1 MRLWVSCQSS
11 RGNGDTARH
20 VFVFIMLL
28 SVEPQNIKTHGLNVF
43 TPEHLS
49 AGFKQ
54 LLQTSGSV
62 SWSQELLYPVTHTV
76 HPAPAELCCSSH
88 TNTSP
93 AGTGAAAG
101 DSTPWGWLQWPATL
115 APTLLKGRWWTGR
128 GLSPYFG
135 VMDKSNHW
143 APLAHRL
150 VVLLWCKWHVK
161 NNNVYTSWGEWE
173 AVKSNC
179 KGKEMEWSA
188 IILKR
193 QVFLFTLLPNCKL
206 VPAGGLRVSASPWSL

>member
-1 MRLWVSCQSS
+1 MV
-11 RGNGDTARH
+11 
-20 VFVFIMLL
+20 LL
-28 SVEPQNIKTHGLNVF
+28 CSHQNIYLQDSSNSFKHQVLFPDLRSCCT
-43 TPEHLS
+43 LS
-49 AGFKQ
+49 PTQCILHWLSCA
-54 LLQTSGSV
+54 
-62 SWSQELLYPVTHTV
+62 
-76 HPAPAELCCSSH
+76 CSSH
-88 TNTSP
+88 TNPSP

-101 DSTPWGWLQWPATL
+101 DSTAWGWLQWPATL